1 MNRLIFALVWIAIVG
16 VVLAAMWWGWRRRT
30 QRDAGVHGV
39 AVLAGEV
46 LATFTD
52 VQYVSTTPVGEP
64 LVRVAAPGLRYRG
77 FAEITVRR
85 DGVTV
90 QVRGE
95 LPVHLHADDIV
106 GSATVSRRI
115 GKAVER
121 DGLALLV
128 WRSDDRELES
138 SFRFAQRADQSSFG
152 ALVAEIA
159 WADSGAAGTAPGDTE
174 RAEASQVPTPAS
186 SSSSDAQTHNTTQE
200 DA

>member
-46 LATFTD
+46 LGTFTD

-95 LPVHLHADDIV
+95 LPVNLHADDIL
-106 GSATVSRRI
+106 GTATVSRRI

-128 WRSDDRELES
+128 WRSDNRELES
-138 SFRFAQRADQSSFG
+138 SFRFTQRADQSSFG
-152 ALVAEIA
+152 ALVADIA
-159 WADSGAAGTAPGDTE
+159 RAESASESDPPDGAD
-174 RAEASQVPTPAS
+174 RAEAARVPTPAP
-186 SSSSDAQTHNTTQE
+186 SSSSDALTHNTTQE